1 MGKRILT
8 VLIVLAFAA
17 PACTALVSSA
27 RLHLDAPPVAAPR
40 PVIRAA
46 DAPAVPLRDPVAHV
60 LSGIDRV
67 LEAVKR
73 PENALAVLL
82 DVERPEEVRER
93 EERLM
98 RRREAAR
105 IVHVG

>member
-1 MGKRILT
+1 
-8 VLIVLAFAA
+8 
-17 PACTALVSSA
+17 
-27 RLHLDAPPVAAPR
+27 
-40 PVIRAA
+40 
-46 DAPAVPLRDPVAHV
+46 
-60 LSGIDRV
+60 
-67 LEAVKR
+67 
-73 PENALAVLL
+73 VLL

>member
-17 PACTALVSSA
+17 PASTALVSSA
-27 RLHLDAPPVAAPR
+27 RLHLEAPPAAAPR

-46 DAPAVPLRDPVAHV
+46 AAPSVLLRDPLAHV

-73 PENALAVLL
+73 PESALAVLF

-93 EERLM
+93 EERLI
-98 RRREAAR
+98 RRREVAR
-105 IVHVG
+105 IVHIG